1 MSVLQVIYY
10 GAPGTGK
17 SYAVDKYLNNLE
29 GVTAEHIYRTTF
41 HPEFTYSDFIGQIL
55 PVVKN
60 QDITYDFQPGV
71 FTEAL
76 KAAFQD
82 TSRNI
87 FLVIEEMSRGNVAG
101 IFGDIFQLLDRDDKG
116 GSRYPVRNAM
126 IAKQILQIDNGED
139 RIHLPAN
146 FNIICTVN
154 TSDQNVYVMDTAF
167 KRRFDWKYIPIDP
180 VKNEDDTI
188 FDDDNV
194 TFPLIDDK
202 DNIIQVDWHSFY
214 MKLNQYITDRI
225 QGLGLSE
232 DKQIGQ
238 FFIQFSKKNMNDKII
253 KEKIQDKLL
262 QYLWDDI
269 EGSTYN
275 RDNAVYTLF
284 SPKITSY
291 SELYRRFSDDKSI
304 FSQSF
309 FEYYKS

>member
-17 SYAVDKYLNNLE
+17 SYAVDEYLSNLD
-29 GVTAEHIYRTTF
+29 GVSAEHIFRITF

-55 PVVKN
+55 PVVKDQN
-60 QDITYDFQPGV
+60 ITYDFQAGV

-76 KAAFQD
+76 KKAYRD
-82 TSRNI
+82 KSKKV
-87 FLVIEEMSRGNVAG
+87 FLVIEELSRGNVAG

-116 GSRYPVRNAM
+116 CSRYPVRNSI
-126 IAKQILQIDNGED
+126 IAKQIIQLDDIED
-139 RIHLPAN
+139 RISLPAN

-167 KRRFDWKYIPIDP
+167 KRRFDWKYVSIDP
-180 VKNEDDTI
+180 VKNEDGEI
-188 FDDDNV
+188 FDYDDV
-194 TFPLIDDK
+194 TFQLINHK
-202 DNIIQVDWHSFY
+202 EEVIEVNWHSFY
-214 MKLNQYITDRI
+214 MKLNSFITDRV

-238 FFIQFSKKNMNDKII
+238 FFIQFSKNMSDQNIN
-253 KEKIQDKLL
+253 EKIQNKLL

-269 EGSTYN
+269 EGSTYD
-275 RDNAVYTLF
+275 RDNASYTLF
-284 SPKITSY
+284 SPKITSF
-291 SELYRRFSDDKSI
+291 SELYRCFVDKKQI

-309 FEYYKS
+309 FEYYNS

>member
-17 SYAVDKYLNNLE
+17 SYAVDEYLNNLE
-29 GVTAEHIYRTTF
+29 GVTTEHIFRTTF

-60 QDITYDFQPGV
+60 QNITYDFQPGV

-76 KAAFQD
+76 KEAYRD
-82 TSRNI
+82 KSKKI
-87 FLVIEEMSRGNVAG
+87 FLVIEELSRGNVAG
-101 IFGDIFQLLDRDDKG
+101 IFGDIFQLLDRNDKG
-116 GSRYPVRNAM
+116 CSRYPVRNSI
-126 IAKQILQIDNGED
+126 IAKQIIQLNDLED
-139 RIHLPAN
+139 RISLPAN

-167 KRRFDWKYIPIDP
+167 KRRFDWRYVSIDP
-180 VKNEDDTI
+180 VKNDDGSI
-188 FDDDNV
+188 YEKDNV
-194 TFPLIDDK
+194 RF
-202 DNIIQVDWHSFY
+202 NIINKEGNAIEVDWHSFY
-214 MKLNQYITDRI
+214 MKLNQFITDRV
-225 QGLGLSE
+225 QGLGLNE

-238 FFIQFSKKNMNDKII
+238 FFIQFSQNMSDTII
-253 KEKIQDKLL
+253 NEKIQNKLL

-269 EGSTYN
+269 EGSTYD
-275 RDNAVYTLF
+275 RDNASYTLF

-291 SELYRRFSDDKSI
+291 SELYRCFIEKKQI

-309 FEYYKS
+309 LDYYNS